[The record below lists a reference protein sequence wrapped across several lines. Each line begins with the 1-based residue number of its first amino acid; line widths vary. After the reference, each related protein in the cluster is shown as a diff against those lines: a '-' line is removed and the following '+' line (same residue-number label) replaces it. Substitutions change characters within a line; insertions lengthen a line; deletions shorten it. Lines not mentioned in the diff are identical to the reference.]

1 MRVTLIQGGG
11 MGLDQVPAV
20 KRILDAAGVRVEWD
34 EHLAGWA
41 SMERGGAPIPEALLK
56 SIRDTGL
63 ALKTKLLPAPA
74 NVPRAKGRAGNFN
87 VGLRQELGLFATV
100 RPLKNL
106 PGLPARFQ
114 GIDMLVVRELTEDLY
129 AAIEH
134 EIVPGVVQSL
144 KVVTEAASRRFF
156 RFAFEWARKAGR
168 RWLVSGGVSHRRE
181 GLPGFAGEGNHRR

>member
-20 KRILDAAGVRVEWD
+20 KRLLEAAGVRVEWD

-56 SIRDTGL
+56 SVRDTGL
-63 ALKTKLLPAPA
+63 ALKTMLLPPPA
-74 NVPRAKGRAGNFN
+74 NVRRAKGRAGNFN

-106 PGLPARFQ
+106 
-114 GIDMLVVRELTEDLY
+114 
-129 AAIEH
+129 
-134 EIVPGVVQSL
+134 
-144 KVVTEAASRRFF
+144 
-156 RFAFEWARKAGR
+156 
-168 RWLVSGGVSHRRE
+168 
-181 GLPGFAGEGNHRR
+181 